1 MQKKLVEDGYT
12 SFGKKKQ
19 NDPKRFIKTDHATK
33 DGEVAEITSS
43 YIDQSIIEN
52 EEKYDG
58 FYAVCTN
65 LDESISSIVKANK
78 RRWEIEQC
86 FRIMKTDF
94 EARPVYLN
102 RKERILAHFIT
113 CFISLIVYRYLEK
126 KLADRYTID
135 QILPT
140 LQEMDFMKYEGK
152 GYQPVYTR
160 TELTDA
166 LHDAFGFCTSKQIVP
181 IAKMRN
187 ICSQTK
193 K

>member
-1 MQKKLVEDGYT
+1 MDINYELYKVFYYVADTL
-12 SFGKKKQ
+12 SFSEASKQ
-19 NDPKRFIKTDHATK
+19 LFISQSA
-33 DGEVAEITSS
+33 VS
-43 YIDQSIIEN
+43 QSI
-52 EEKYDG
+52 
-58 FYAVCTN
+58 
-65 LDESISSIVKANK
+65 KA
-78 RRWEIEQC
+78 
-86 FRIMKTDF
+86 
-94 EARPVYLN
+94 
-102 RKERILAHFIT
+102 
-113 CFISLIVYRYLEK
+113 LEK
-126 KLADRYTID
+126 KLDQKYTID

>member
-1 MQKKLVEDGYT
+1 MRLGWT
-12 SFGKKKQ
+12 TGKYSTTY
-19 NDPKRFIKTDHATK
+19 RAVKTVRINGKNKT
-33 DGEVAEITSS
+33 
-43 YIDQSIIEN
+43 Q
-52 EEKYDG
+52 
-58 FYAVCTN
+58 
-65 LDESISSIVKANK
+65 IVK
-78 RRWEIEQC
+78 
-86 FRIMKTDF
+86 
-94 EARPVYLN
+94 
-102 RKERILAHFIT
+102 
-113 CFISLIVYRYLEK
+113 S
-126 KLADRYTID
+126 YTID